1 MLKLIPEPGFFSY
14 KLKIQEPEIHS
25 MNYMAL
31 YLEHSSVSWGQ
42 ISHWSDPDLI
52 TILIQK

>member
-25 MNYMAL
+25 MNYTAL